1 MVTRPIIEVLQ
12 LSKKYKLGQKA
23 SYVSLRDSLMN
34 IFKWPAKHLN
44 SNIFRPKSDT
54 ELSKDEFWVL
64 KDISF
69 TVNPGEAI
77 GIIGRN
83 GAGKTTLLKIFSK
96 ITYPTKG
103 EVRMRGRVASLLEVG
118 TGFHPELTGRENVY
132 FNGSILGMKKAEID
146 RKFDEI
152 VAFSEVEK
160 FIDTPVKRYSSGM
173 YVRLAF
179 AVAAHLEPEILII
192 DEVLAVG
199 DAGFQEKCLG
209 KMNSVAKSGRT
220 VLFVSHNMT
229 AIKALCSKAILLEN
243 GQIAYNGDTTSA
255 IERYMSSNICTD
267 TQYVPLSERK
277 RLETYSL
284 LAKLMEITV
293 FTEIGEN
300 PAFLDA
306 KKPFKVRLKV
316 YADSDNTRCSAQLI
330 FADEMQNLIFL
341 DSGTMHN
348 KIYTL
353 KKGIN
358 EIICAIGPLNLYAGS
373 YKINCALTMP
383 GQETMDYVT
392 DAYHFSIP
400 SFDPYNV
407 GYNLQKSYGFGIYN
421 VEHEWK

>member
-1 MVTRPIIEVLQ
+1 MKPIIEVYQ
-12 LSKKYKLGQKA
+12 LSKKYKLGQRA
-23 SYVSLRDSLMN
+23 GYVSLRDSLTN
-34 IFKWPAKHLN
+34 IIKWPARHLKK
-44 SNIFRPKSDT
+44 NIFRPTPDT
-54 ELSKDEFWVL
+54 ELAKDEFWAL
-64 KDISF
+64 NDISF
-69 TVNPGEAI
+69 KVDPGEAV

-83 GAGKTTLLKIFSK
+83 GAGKTTLLKIFSR

-103 EVRMRGRVASLLEVG
+103 EARMRGRVASLLEVG

-199 DAGFQEKCLG
+199 DAGFQQKCLG
-209 KMNSVAKSGRT
+209 KMNNVARSGRT

-243 GQIAYNGDTTSA
+243 GQIDYNGDTTTA
-255 IERYMSSNICTD
+255 IERYMSSNILSD
-267 TQYVPLSERK
+267 SPSVPLSERK
-277 RLETYSL
+277 RAGTYSQ
-284 LAKLMEITV
+284 LAKLMDITV
-293 FTEIGEN
+293 SAENGEN
-300 PAFLDA
+300 PAFLDS
-306 KKPFKVRLKV
+306 KKPFRVRLNV
-316 YADSDNTRCSAQLI
+316 LANSENTRCSAQLI
-330 FADEMQNLIFL
+330 FADEMENLIFL

-348 KIYTL
+348 KIYNL

-358 EIICAIGPLNLYAGS
+358 EITCDIGPLNLYAGS
-373 YKINCALTMP
+373 YKINCALTLP
-383 GQETMDYVT
+383 AQETMDYVT
-392 DAYHFSIP
+392 DAYNFSVQ
-400 SFDPYNV
+400 SFDPYNA